1 MNELASNWGI
11 LSGSLLFALPVV
23 FMRIRDTV
31 PLEDDLKGTDETAE
45 DVLPP
50 DALAE
55 KRAVGEI

>member
-1 MNELASNWGI
+1 
-11 LSGSLLFALPVV
+11 
-23 FMRIRDTV
+23 MRIRDTV

-50 DALAE
+50 GALAE